1 METAGKQMEDE
12 ELRDLMK
19 ENGIGRPS
27 TRANIIETLY
37 KRNYMQKEKKNIVP
51 TETGIS
57 LINTIKNELLK
68 SAELTG
74 QWEKRLRMIEHST
87 YDTSTFMSEL
97 KEMVTQI
104 IQTVKYDNN
113 QRIAL
118 AEEISKVRIH
128 DQLHRHQRRCHRH
141 PDDWNC
147 DLRIHPGCHH
157 RPGDRIHRTDIGD
170 EDYHLRLGFRERH
183 RLRLQAR

>member
-1 METAGKQMEDE
+1 M
-12 ELRDLMK
+12 R
-19 ENGIGRPS
+19 
-27 TRANIIETLY
+27 
-37 KRNYMQKEKKNIVP
+37 KEKKNIVP

-118 AEEISKVRIH
+118 AEEISKN
-128 DQLHRHQRRCHRH
+128 QK
-141 PDDWNC
+141 
-147 DLRIHPGCHH
+147 
-157 RPGDRIHRTDIGD
+157 
-170 EDYHLRLGFRERH
+170 
-183 RLRLQAR
+183 

>member
-1 METAGKQMEDE
+1 M
-12 ELRDLMK
+12 R
-19 ENGIGRPS
+19 
-27 TRANIIETLY
+27 
-37 KRNYMQKEKKNIVP
+37 KEKKNIVP

-118 AEEISKVRIH
+118 AEEISKN
-128 DQLHRHQRRCHRH
+128 QKK
-141 PDDWNC
+141 
-147 DLRIHPGCHH
+147 
-157 RPGDRIHRTDIGD
+157 
-170 EDYHLRLGFRERH
+170 
-183 RLRLQAR
+183 